1 MSYASTRLNTQNQFD
16 LSARYLNRT
25 GKHLNESLD
34 MKEVIL
40 PERRRANIREAKTV
54 FSGLPTFALLEESMQ
69 SIVDVQE
76 NIYALKDQRQPFAD
90 LKHTYSFILYVFD
103 VMQKVL
109 QDDFIDV
116 WEQMNL
122 HNCATGSLVLYKIIH
137 NSFDANHTET
147 WQSALSLR
155 LEEKLIVSKTAL
167 HNLDRVHD
175 AYNNAVPLVNNR
187 VTPEGR
193 YEFLCITSALFP
205 QTLEINETY
214 IHLRGHLQKYI
225 QNINGLISMYNTNCR
240 KRHTCT
246 QSYNYTA
253 GVIESLVEYEK
264 DLRKYQSLVV
274 RKPLNRILAEQKLFF
289 NSKNERSIRI
299 NNSIV
304 ETNSLDDGARTAF
317 KRYTEFSRTRV
328 TDTIAEYLDNL
339 QAKRLGSKLD
349 LAGEIMSDR
358 FTVPLETFMNTVSGI
373 VDSVSKMVSSTTVN
387 QQDKC
392 LLIVDA
398 SRRTLVRS
406 FIVKMYDH
414 YKNTTGPAKAN
425 MDKDFFYLE
434 KIPKLMKLVR
444 GELSSLD
451 CWYFMK
457 DDKPRMFLFQNFTR
471 LLKHL
476 SLRNL
481 TSYKKKLELFLE
493 TTRLDGKFFRY
504 VLPYSQNKD

>member
-34 MKEVIL
+34 MKEFIL
-40 PERRRANIREAKTV
+40 PERRRANIRETETV
-54 FSGLPTFALLEESMQ
+54 LHGLPTIVWITDTYI
-69 SIVDVQE
+69 SIAE
-76 NIYALKDQRQPFAD
+76 MKTKIYELKRQQPPFTHF
-90 LKHTYSFILYVFD
+90 KHTYRFISYVFD
-103 VMQKVL
+103 VMQKVI
-109 QDDFIDV
+109 QEDFIDV

-122 HNCATGSLVLYKIIH
+122 HNCATGFLVLYKIIN
-137 NSFDANHTET
+137 NSFDANHTQT

-155 LEEKLIVSKTAL
+155 LEEKLIASKIAL

-193 YEFLCITSALFP
+193 YEFLCITSELFP

-214 IHLRGHLQKYI
+214 IHLRGHLHKYI
-225 QNINGLISMYNTNCR
+225 QNINGLISLYNANCR

-246 QSYNYTA
+246 QSYNYSA

-304 ETNSLDDGARTAF
+304 ETNSLFHVVRTAK
-317 KRYTEFSRTRV
+317 KRYEEFTKTRL

-358 FTVPLETFMNTVSGI
+358 FTVPLETYMNAVSGI
-373 VDSVSKMVSSTTVN
+373 VDSVSQMVSSTTAN
-387 QQDKC
+387 HLDKC
-392 LLIVDA
+392 WVISYA
-398 SRRTLVRS
+398 SRRTLLRL

-434 KIPKLMKLVR
+434 NRTILMKLVR
-444 GELSSLD
+444 GEFSWID
-451 CWYFMK
+451 CLYFPK
-457 DDKPRMFLFQNFTR
+457 YFTPRMIRFQMLTR
-471 LLKHL
+471 LVNDL

-481 TSYKKKLELFLE
+481 TSYKKRLESFLE

-504 VLPYSQNKD
+504 VLSYSQNKD

>member
-16 LSARYLNRT
+16 LSTRYLNRT

-34 MKEVIL
+34 MKEIIL
-40 PERRRANIREAKTV
+40 PERRRANIREIKTV
-54 FSGLPTFALLEESMQ
+54 LRGLPSGWLTETSWSVNEVMAQ
-69 SIVDVQE
+69 
-76 NIYALKDQRQPFAD
+76 IYYLKRQQPPFTHF
-90 LKHTYSFILYVFD
+90 KHTYRFISNVFD

-109 QDDFIDV
+109 QEDFINV

-122 HNCATGSLVLYKIIH
+122 HNCATGFLVLYKIMH

-155 LEEKLIVSKTAL
+155 LEEKLIASKTAL
-167 HNLDRVHD
+167 QNLDRVHD

-193 YEFLCITSALFP
+193 YDFLCITSELFP

-225 QNINGLISMYNTNCR
+225 QNISGLISLFNANCH
-240 KRHTCT
+240 KGHTCT
-246 QSYNYTA
+246 QSYNYSA
-253 GVIESLVEYEK
+253 GFREDIVEYEK
-264 DLRKYQSLVV
+264 DLRKYESLVV
-274 RKPLNRILAEQKLFF
+274 RKPLKRILAEQKLFF
-289 NSKNERSIRI
+289 NSKNERSLRI

-304 ETNSLDDGARTAF
+304 ETDSLFHVVRTAE
-317 KRYTEFSRTRV
+317 KRYREFTKTRV

-339 QAKRLGSKLD
+339 KAKRLGSKLD

-358 FTVPLETFMNTVSGI
+358 FTVPLETFMNTLSGI
-373 VDSVSKMVSSTTVN
+373 VYSLSKMVSSTN
-387 QQDKC
+387 ANHKDKC
-392 LLIVDA
+392 YVIIDA
-398 SRRTLVRS
+398 SRCTLVRL

-434 KIPKLMKLVR
+434 NSTILMMLVR
-444 GELSSLD
+444 GELSWID
-451 CWYFMK
+451 CWYFPK
-457 DDKPRMFLFQNFTR
+457 YVTPRMTRIQILTR
-471 LLKHL
+471 LIKDL

-481 TSYKKKLELFLE
+481 TSYKKRLESFLE
-493 TTRLDGKFFRY
+493 TTRLDGQFFRY
-504 VLPYSQNKD
+504 VLSYSQNKD